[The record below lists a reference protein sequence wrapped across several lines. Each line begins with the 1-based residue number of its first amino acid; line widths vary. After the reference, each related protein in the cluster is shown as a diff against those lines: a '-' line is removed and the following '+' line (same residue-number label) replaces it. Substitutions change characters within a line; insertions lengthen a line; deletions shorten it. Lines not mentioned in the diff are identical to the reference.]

1 MNPSNSTVFRFIA
14 TYGKGFDELV
24 QRLIL
29 GYGYMNDGGL
39 SHQDLVWLYLG
50 SKRDYTNKLYAG
62 YFTVENG
69 LLRIF
74 SGGSQTLLIPRSQ
87 ERDKRLMED
96 LSRQKKMNEAIVS
109 LFPPIT
115 AGTISHVMLAP

>member
-74 SGGSQTLLIPRSQ
+74 SGGVRHFSSQGPKRETRGSWKISA
-87 ERDKRLMED
+87 DKR
-96 LSRQKKMNEAIVS
+96 K
-109 LFPPIT
+109 
-115 AGTISHVMLAP
+115 